1 MIKVETYE
9 QDGHRIYRSSIQ
21 GRLPDIIYDA
31 ALTIRNIYDALDRK
45 NHDDAELYRRFV
57 IRAAGDDKFWTA
69 ANIADD
75 AVFVDMSNIKRGG
88 GS

>member
-45 NHDDAELYRRFV
+45 SHDDAEMYRRFV
-57 IRAAGDDKFWTA
+57 TRAAGDDKFWTA
-69 ANIADD
+69 PNIADD

>member
-45 NHDDAELYRRFV
+45 SHDDAEMYWRFV
-57 IRAAGDDKFWTA
+57 TRVASNDKFWTA
-69 ANIADD
+69 ANIADN

-88 GS
+88 ES

>member
-1 MIKVETYE
+1 MIKIETYE
-9 QDGHRIYRSSIQ
+9 QNGHRIYHSSIQ

-31 ALTIRNIYDALDRK
+31 ALTIRNIYDALDRT
-45 NHDDAELYRRFV
+45 NHDDAEMYRRFV
-57 IRAAGDDKFWTA
+57 TRAAGDDKFWTA

-88 GS
+88 KS

>member
-57 IRAAGDDKFWTA
+57 TSTAGDDKFWTA
-69 ANIADD
+69 ANIADE

-88 GS
+88 KS

>member
-1 MIKVETYE
+1 MIRVETYE
-9 QDGHRIYRSSIQ
+9 QDEHRVYKSSIQ

-31 ALTIRNIYDALDRK
+31 ALIIRNIYDTLDSK
-45 NHDDAELYRRFV
+45 SHDDAEMYRRFV
-57 IRAAGDDKFWTA
+57 TRAAGDDKFWTA
-69 ANIADD
+69 TNIADD

>member
-31 ALTIRNIYDALDRK
+31 ALILSGTFTMRWTERAMMT
-45 NHDDAELYRRFV
+45 RRCT
-57 IRAAGDDKFWTA
+57 G
-69 ANIADD
+69 NL
-75 AVFVDMSNIKRGG
+75 
-88 GS
+88 

>member
-9 QDGHRIYRSSIQ
+9 QDEHRVYKSSIQ

-31 ALTIRNIYDALDRK
+31 ALIIRNSSDALDIK
-45 NHDDAELYRRFV
+45 SHDDAEMYRKFV
-57 IRAAGDDKFWTA
+57 TRAAGDDKFWTA
-69 ANIADD
+69 TNIADD
-75 AVFVDMSNIKRGG
+75 AVFVEMSNIKRGG

>member
-57 IRAAGDDKFWTA
+57 TSAAGDGKLWTA

>member
-9 QDGHRIYRSSIQ
+9 QDEHRVYKSSIQ
-21 GRLPDIIYDA
+21 GHLPDIIYDA
-31 ALTIRNIYDALDRK
+31 ALIIRNIYDALDIK
-45 NHDDAELYRRFV
+45 SHDDAEMYRRFV
-57 IRAAGDDKFWTA
+57 TRAAGDDKFWTA
-69 ANIADD
+69 TNIADD

>member
-1 MIKVETYE
+1 MIKIETYV
-9 QDGHRIYRSSIQ
+9 QDDHRVYQSSIQ

-31 ALTIRNIYDALDRK
+31 AHIIRGIYDALDRK
-45 NHDDAELYRRFV
+45 SPDDAEMYRRFV
-57 IRAAGDDKFWTA
+57 TRAAGDDKFWTA

-88 GS
+88 KS

>member
-1 MIKVETYE
+1 MIKIETYE

-45 NHDDAELYRRFV
+45 NHDDAEMHRRFV
-57 IRAAGDDKFWTA
+57 TRAAGDDKFWTA
-69 ANIADD
+69 ANIADG